1 MWHRPTNFAIF
12 LVIGFGLVFGGAH
25 VAGEASKPLSIEG
38 TYRLVRR
45 DLPDGT
51 KQWPPDFLGLMTYTK
66 QYRNFNVYW
75 KDAKGKLFSIAYVAT
90 YKLTEKE
97 YSERSEYHM
106 LNDEI
111 SGTGVT
117 YDLSG
122 LSGTSPVAIKS
133 GRIEFQL
140 PLYGEPFVVFEGDKF
155 TASRPGAFVDH
166 WEKVK

>member
-1 MWHRPTNFAIF
+1 MWHRPTNLAIF
-12 LVIGFGLVFGGAH
+12 LVIGFALVFGGAH

-38 TYRLVRR
+38 TYKLVRR

-75 KDAKGKLFSIAYVAT
+75 KDAKGKSFSVSNIAT
-90 YKLTEKE
+90 YKLTDKE
-97 YSERSEYHM
+97 YSEKSLDFM
-106 LNDEI
+106 VNDEMGGKGI
-111 SGTGVT
+111 SYDPSSATG
-117 YDLSG
+117 S
-122 LSGTSPVAIKS
+122 SPVTIKE

-140 PLYGEPFVVFEGDKF
+140 PLHGEPSLVFEGDKF
-155 TASRPGAFVDH
+155 KATRPGVFIDY